1 MSKIVSIACQAAP
14 HQYRQKEIFSYMLN
28 KVGWDETEERK
39 IKFLYEK
46 SGISNR
52 QSVLP
57 DFLPDNLSLLY
68 RTKDA
73 PSVQQRLS
81 IFNQE
86 ALPLAVEA
94 AKNCYEGVVSS
105 EKITHIITVSCTGMS
120 APGLDIDLIKSLG
133 LSHSIDRSSVNF
145 MGCYAAIH
153 ALKQAHYIAQAN
165 PSSIILVVSVELC
178 TLHFQDLNDEDN
190 TLANMLFADGAGAA
204 LVTSDEFKTSNGS
217 IALKINHFHS
227 DLLFSGEKDMSWNIS
242 DVGFQMTLSA
252 YVPKVIS
259 ADIKMHFQKLL
270 AKDLLDKED
279 IKFWAVHP
287 GGRAILEAVTKQM
300 QISDVQMQASYNVLQ
315 EHGNMSSA
323 TILFVLEEILKNNLP
338 QKEDKTIATAFGPG
352 LTVESLLLTCI

>member
-28 KVGWDETEERK
+28 KIGWNETEERK

-57 DFLPDNLSLLY
+57 DFLPENLSLLY
-68 RTKDA
+68 KTHDS

-86 ALPLAVEA
+86 ALPLAIEA
-94 AKNCYEGVVSS
+94 AKRCYGGIVLPD
-105 EKITHIITVSCTGMS
+105 KITHIITVSCTGMS

-133 LSHSIDRSSVNF
+133 LSNSIDRSSVNF
-145 MGCYAAIH
+145 MGCYASIH
-153 ALKQAHYIAQAN
+153 AIKQAHYIAQAS
-165 PSSIILVVSVELC
+165 PSAVVLIVSVELC

-190 TLANMLFADGAGAA
+190 TLANMLFADGAGAV
-204 LVTSDEFKTSNGS
+204 LVTSDEFEAPSENNT
-217 IALKINHFHS
+217 LKISHFHS

-242 DVGFQMTLSA
+242 DVGFQMTLST

-259 ADIKMHFQKLL
+259 ADIRLHFEKLL
-270 AKDLLDKED
+270 AKDLTNAES
-279 IKFWAVHP
+279 IRFWAIHP

-300 QISDVQMQASYNVLQ
+300 HISEVQMRASYNVLQ

-323 TILFVLEEILKNNLP
+323 TILFVLEEILKKDLP
-338 QKEDKTIATAFGPG
+338 QKGDKTVATAFGPG
-352 LTVESLLLTCI
+352 LTVESVLLTCI